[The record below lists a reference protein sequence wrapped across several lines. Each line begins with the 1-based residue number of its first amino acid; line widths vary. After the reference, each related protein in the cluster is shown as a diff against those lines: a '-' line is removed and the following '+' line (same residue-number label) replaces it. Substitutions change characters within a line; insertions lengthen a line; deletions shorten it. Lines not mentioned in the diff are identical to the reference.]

1 MGAKGWF
8 EMERTPRLG
17 FHPVVSSLVVPSLV
31 VHFLNLCFLFCEI
44 VIESTAEIKLSVY
57 ISYIS

>member
-8 EMERTPRLG
+8 KMERTLRLG
-17 FHPVVSSLVVPSLV
+17 FHPVVSSLV